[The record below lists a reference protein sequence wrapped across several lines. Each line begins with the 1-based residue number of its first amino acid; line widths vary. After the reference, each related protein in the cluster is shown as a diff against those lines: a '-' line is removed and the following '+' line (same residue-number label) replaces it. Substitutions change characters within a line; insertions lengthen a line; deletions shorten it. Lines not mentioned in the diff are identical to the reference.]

1 MKKFFLE
8 KARRYLEK
16 NNYSVIHESI
26 YRSDMESEFL
36 EIWKKVTP
44 YTMISMERGY
54 NIYKSVEYIVKNKIS
69 GNFIECGVWK
79 GGACM
84 LMTLSLLAFEDK
96 IERKLYLYDTFSG
109 MTEPSENDKVAF
121 SGKEMLKRWK
131 ESRDEKK
138 RTSLWAASLEEVKKN
153 ILTVGYPETLV
164 EYCKGDVCHTL
175 DIKVPEKIAL
185 LRLDTDWYESTKK
198 ELEILFPKLEKGG
211 ILIIDDYGHFTG
223 AKKAVD
229 EYFDCRK
236 PDSEKNKG
244 IFLGRIDY
252 TGRVS
257 VKL

>member
-8 KARRYLEK
+8 KARHYLEK
-16 NNYSVIHESI
+16 NSYNVIHESI
-26 YRSDMESEFL
+26 YRSDMEKEFL
-36 EIWKKVTP
+36 EIWKKINP

-69 GNFIECGVWK
+69 GSFIECGVWK

-84 LMTLSLLAFEDK
+84 LMALSLLSFEEK
-96 IERKLYLYDTFSG
+96 TERKLYLYDTFSG
-109 MTEPSENDKVAF
+109 MTEPSDNDKVAF
-121 SGKEMLKRWK
+121 SGKGMLKRWK

-138 RTSLWAASLEEVKKN
+138 GIALWAASLEEVKTN
-153 ILTVGYPETLV
+153 MLTVGYPEAFV
-164 EYCKGDVCHTL
+164 EYCKGDVCQTL
-175 DIKVPEKIAL
+175 DIKTPEKIAL

-198 ELEILFPKLEKGG
+198 ELEVLFPKLEQGG

-229 EYFDCRK
+229 EYFDYQK
-236 PDSEKNKG
+236 LGKEKNRS

-252 TGRVS
+252 TGRVG